1 MYYIEKSNQ
10 WYASV
15 KLLPS
20 LNYFDKAEERDFL
33 SKKVSLSLD
42 LSRLDRSVQETRHKN
57 GSRELGGYK

>member
-1 MYYIEKSNQ
+1 MSNQ

-20 LNYFDKAEERDFL
+20 LNHFDKAEERDFL

-42 LSRLDRSVQETRHKN
+42 LSRLDR
-57 GSRELGGYK
+57 